1 MHHLPILEEPIFRRA
16 RHLQEG
22 RSAKRLTRFAT
33 DEVHWECDTC
43 VSCECGW
50 PTQAETEVEFRAEI
64 EAETD
69 PQNGLKFNNKFMVRG
84 EESTYF
90 ITLLRAAH
98 QQKCSRGYGV
108 ELISE
113 CSRRSLGVEL
123 DRPQLMLTLRSK

>member
-50 PTQAETEVEFRAEI
+50 PTQAETEVESRAET

-69 PQNGLKFNNKFMVRG
+69 PHNGLKFNNKIYAQRG
-84 EESTYF
+84 RKQIFHYALARSTS
-90 ITLLRAAH
+90 TKVL
-98 QQKCSRGYGV
+98 SGV
-108 ELISE
+108 WG
-113 CSRRSLGVEL
+113 RV
-123 DRPQLMLTLRSK
+123 D